1 MGRVNRAVRRAARL
15 KTREG
20 ELTAGTFNVRTLAF
34 NGKNSFDH
42 AEEILELCRQIECD
56 FVGLQKTRRAGQNG
70 FTSAGYTVYCS
81 GAGGGGT

>member
-34 NGKNSFDH
+34 NGKNSFDY
-42 AEEILELCRQIECD
+42 AEEILEVCKQIEYD
-56 FVGLQKTRRAGQNG
+56 IVGLLKTRRARQNG
-70 FTSAGYTVYCS
+70 FTAAGYTVYCS
-81 GAGGGGT
+81 GADGGGT